1 MQVAVLE
8 TSFIHVSL
16 NTSLHALLNSQ
27 HIQKKQ
33 NKAKPNQTK
42 PRNSIHHHVIGKLRL
57 GELKQLG
64 SGCKL
69 RSIIFQSSKACHE
82 QGRKKEPGSKP

>member
-27 HIQKKQ
+27 HIQKNKIKQ
-33 NKAKPNQTK
+33 NQTK
-42 PRNSIHHHVIGKLRL
+42 LNPAT
-57 GELKQLG
+57 QY
-64 SGCKL
+64 
-69 RSIIFQSSKACHE
+69 IIML
-82 QGRKKEPGSKP
+82 